1 MYKFKLRFYKV
12 SGFDK
17 GNTDHEEFFETREE
31 MDKRYK
37 EVFVYNRFSYNPT
50 AWENV
55 EGEWKRLE
63 GY

>member
-1 MYKFKLRFYKV
+1 MPRFKLRFYKI

-17 GNTDHEEFFETREE
+17 GNTDHREE

-55 EGEWKRLE
+55 NGEWKRLE